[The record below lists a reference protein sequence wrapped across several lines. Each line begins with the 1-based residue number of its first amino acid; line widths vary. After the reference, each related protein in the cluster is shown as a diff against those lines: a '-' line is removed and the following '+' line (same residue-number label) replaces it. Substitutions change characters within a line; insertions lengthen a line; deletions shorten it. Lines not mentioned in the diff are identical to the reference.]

1 MGELNFYFCD
11 IPQDTKPASKMKFA
25 LVLLPF
31 AMSATMDEKRFL
43 ESLLGGLDAFDLA
56 KQVLCQ
62 FGTDETEA
70 QCESTMC
77 PSIVDKTTHN
87 ALTQSLLCVAFCK
100 EALVLIKANG
110 GSDGSLHCPTT
121 A

>member
-11 IPQDTKPASKMKFA
+11 IPKDTKQASKMKFA
-25 LVLLPF
+25 LVVLVLLPF

-77 PSIVDKTTHN
+77 PSLVDKLTHSD
-87 ALTQSLLCVAFCK
+87 LVKQLLCVAP
-100 EALVLIKANG
+100 ARRPR
-110 GSDGSLHCPTT
+110 SLSRP
-121 A
+121 